1 MGVEHMARDIQMGIV
16 GMKKDEDTDEDGNAD
31 DNEDAVTSCL
41 AWPGTFKQPAADS
54 WYNAEYQQYHHLC

>member
-1 MGVEHMARDIQMGIV
+1 MGIV

-54 WYNAEYQQYHHLC
+54 WYNAEYQQYHHLR